1 MPKKDDTF
9 ARRLQEMLK
18 QLNITQQD
26 LSNET
31 GIDKGLI
38 SKYINGKS
46 VPSVSQVAILV
57 EPFNVN
63 PVWLMGYDIP
73 MINVE
78 KKTTDKIAKLVSK
91 LTESEKEQLYNVIV
105 AMFPDRV

>member
-9 ARRLQEMLK
+9 AKRLQEMLLK
-18 QLNITQQD
+18 LNISQQD

-46 VPSVSQVAILV
+46 VPTVSQVSILV
-57 EPFNVN
+57 KPFDVN

-73 MINVE
+73 MKNVNKQNNDKLIN
-78 KKTTDKIAKLVSK
+78 IINK
-91 LTESEKEQLYNVIV
+91 LTESEKEQLYNVII
-105 AMFPDRV
+105 AMFPNRR